1 MRCKRDLVAELAQ
14 TCDRHLRLC
23 LNAVA
28 VAAVAGAGVLAL
40 LLSL

>member
-1 MRCKRDLVAELAQ
+1 MRHKRDLVAELAQ
-14 TCDRHLRLC
+14 ACDRHLRLC

-28 VAAVAGAGVLAL
+28 VGAVAGVGALAL